1 MPIKRFGADSVV
13 NTTAAGGQIV
23 PQVTG
28 LADGGYVV
36 IWRSDTPTSD
46 QDVFGRVF
54 NDDGSPRGADF
65 VLNAITDKNQ
75 VISTVT
81 ALPDGGFIALWVSF
95 DAGDGSSSCIRAR
108 MFAPDGEPA
117 GVEFIANSTLAASQT
132 RPAVTVLDDG
142 RFVAVWQSYDAG
154 DGEPTCIR
162 ARLFDADGSPAGEDF
177 IVNTTFTSS
186 QITPVITT
194 LANGRFMI
202 AWASE
207 DDGDG
212 SGGCARAR
220 IFDADG
226 TASGVDFIVN
236 DTAPGGQTNPGLAVL
251 ADGRVLAIFE
261 SDDAGDGSFGC
272 IRARLLNP
280 DGTPSGEG
288 DFIVNSTTASNQA
301 DPKIIA
307 LADGRAVAVWYSG
320 DTGDGS
326 SYCVRARLFNVDG
339 SLSGDDFIVNTT
351 VAGKQYN
358 PSATALPD
366 GRFVVAWQSEDLGD
380 GSGTCIRQ
388 QVFDP
393 KVFSATSAGET
404 WAGGNF
410 ADTIAGGSGADTF
423 SGLGGDDIIK
433 GGAGD
438 DVLNGGAGADRLS
451 GGAGNDFIYVN
462 LQSDEVI
469 EAAGEGATDRVA
481 ASSSYALSKTAHV
494 EFLRTTSNGGSAAI
508 NLTGN
513 ALSQEITGNAGQN
526 ILHDG
531 GKGAAD
537 VMKGLGGDDT
547 YRVFNSGDVIV
558 EGAAQG
564 SADRVMAAVDYRL
577 GTGVRVELLTTN
589 GSTGTSAIDLT
600 GNEIGQQII
609 GNAGDNRL
617 EGRGG
622 NDSLRGFA
630 GSDTFVF
637 NTAPGAGNVDTIVDF
652 DAVDDRFLLSDV
664 IFTVLAPGPLAATA
678 FRANTTGLA
687 QDADDRII
695 YDRDTGR
702 LFYDADGSG
711 AGGGIPFAKIGAGVA
726 LTYADFFVA

>member
-1 MPIKRFGADSVV
+1 MPIRRFGADSVV

-23 PQVTG
+23 PQVAG
-28 LADGGYVV
+28 IADGGYVV
-36 IWRSDTPTSD
+36 IWRSDTATSD
-46 QDVFGRVF
+46 QDVFGRIF
-54 NDDGSPRGADF
+54 NADGSPKGGDF

-81 ALPDGGFIALWVSF
+81 ALPDGGFIALWASF

-108 MFAPDGEPA
+108 IFGPDGEPA
-117 GVEFIANSTLAASQT
+117 GVEFIANSTPAASQT
-132 RPAVTVLDDG
+132 RPAATVLDDG
-142 RFVAVWQSYDAG
+142 RFVAVWQSYDTG
-154 DGEPTCIR
+154 DGEPACVR
-162 ARLFDADGSPAGEDF
+162 ARLFDADGSPTGSDF
-177 IVNTTFTSS
+177 IVNTTFTAS
-186 QITPVITT
+186 QISPVITT
-194 LANGRFMI
+194 LADGRFMI

-212 SGGCARAR
+212 SGGCVRAR

-226 TASGVDFIVN
+226 TAVGDDFIVN
-236 DTAPGGQTNPGLAVL
+236 GTVPGGQTNPGLAVL

-288 DFIVNSTTASNQA
+288 DFIVNSTAASNQA
-301 DPKIIA
+301 DPKITA

-339 SLSGDDFIVNTT
+339 SPSGDDFIVNTT
-351 VAGKQYN
+351 TAGKQYN
-358 PSATALPD
+358 PSATALAD
-366 GRFVVAWQSEDLGD
+366 GRFVVTWQSEDAGD
-380 GSGTCIRQ
+380 GDGTCIRQ
-388 QVFDP
+388 QIFDP
-393 KVFSATSAGET
+393 KVFNGTSSGET

-410 ADTIAGGSGADTF
+410 ADTIAGGSGADAL
-423 SGLGGDDIIK
+423 SGLGGDDIIS
-433 GGAGD
+433 GGGGD

-451 GGAGNDFIYVN
+451 GGVGNDIIYVN
-462 LQSDEVI
+462 VQSDVVI
-469 EAAGEGATDRVA
+469 EAAGEGAADRVA

-494 EFLRTTSNGGSAAI
+494 EFLRTTSSGGTAAI
-508 NLTGN
+508 NLMGN

-537 VMKGLGGDDT
+537 VMKGGGGSDT
-547 YRVFNSGDVIV
+547 YRVFNPGDVIV
-558 EGAAQG
+558 EGAALG
-564 SADRVMAAVDYRL
+564 DADRVMAAVDYRL
-577 GTGVRVELLTTN
+577 GAGVHVELLTTN
-589 GSTGTSAIDLT
+589 GSAGISAIDLA
-600 GNEIGQQII
+600 GNEFGQQVL

-637 NTAPGAGNVDTIVDF
+637 NAAPGTGNVDTIIDF
-652 DAVDDRFLLSDV
+652 NAVDDRFLLSDA
-664 IFTVLAPGPLAATA
+664 IFTALAPGMLAAA
-678 FRANTTGLA
+678 VFRANTTGVA

-695 YDRDTGR
+695 YEKDAGK

-711 AGGGIPFAKIGAGVA
+711 GTAGVLFVKVGTGVA